1 MDGAELNKR
10 IDELLLKVKAYNPHV
25 HASIIENAMRFSNK
39 IHLGQIRASG
49 EEQFVHCME
58 IGNILADLKLDSH
71 TIASGIL
78 HDALEFGVRPETIV
92 KEFDQE
98 TLDLI
103 TAVTK
108 LKFIDKNYSF
118 EEEKERRAENLR
130 KILLA
135 TSKDIRV
142 ILIKLA
148 DRLHNMRTLKF
159 LPEERRKIIAQ
170 ETMEIYAPI
179 AHKLGMYNMK
189 AELEDWS
196 FRFLEPKI
204 YNDIK
209 EKVAS
214 KKLQR
219 EKEITRIIAFVKDEL
234 SKVGIRAEVQGRAK
248 HFYSIYKKIVGENK
262 HFDEIYDLMAIRII
276 TENMNDCYSALGIV
290 HRFWKPMPGRFKD
303 YIAMPKPNGYQ
314 SLHTGVMIAPGKV
327 LEIQIRDRQM
337 HRAAEEGIASHW
349 RYKGDEQDKK
359 FDRQLEWLKQ
369 ILEWKRTSDAQ
380 ELIES
385 LKIDLFQKEMFVF
398 TPKGDPISLPEN
410 STPVDFAY
418 AVHTDIGNHCKAA
431 KVNGSMVPLDYTLHP
446 GDVIEIL
453 TVKDIVAARSWLGFV
468 RSQHTKA
475 KIKHVLNMVV
485 DTKKRKDKDREDEI
499 EESFEQS
506 IMYNG
511 KRFDIKIPKCCNPK
525 MSDNIKAFKTKDGK
539 IVIHKAGCIN
549 LASMDMTK
557 QIELKLKDPI
567 AQTVPLRIDV
577 LDRIGVLAEILNFV
591 AKQGINVKSLNTRWG
606 KDGRVLITIDI
617 EKSDDYELEELLA
630 QIKKTESVI
639 NAFIES

>member
-1 MDGAELNKR
+1 MDGIELNKR
-10 IDELLLKVKAYNPHV
+10 IDELLSKVKSYNPHV
-25 HASIIENAMRFSNK
+25 HSKIIENALRFSDK
-39 IHLGQIRASG
+39 IHEGRKRDSGQDH
-49 EEQFVHCME
+49 VMHDYE
-58 IGNILADLKLDSH
+58 IGSILADLKLDSH

-78 HDALEFGVRPETIV
+78 HDALEYGVKPESIV
-92 KEFDQE
+92 REFDQE

-103 TAVTK
+103 ASVTK
-108 LKFIDKNYSF
+108 LKLIDKNLTF
-118 EEEKERRAENLR
+118 EQEKERRAENLR

-148 DRLHNMRTLKF
+148 DRLHNMRTLKH
-159 LPEERRKIIAQ
+159 LPDDRRRIIAR
-170 ETMEIYAPI
+170 ETMDIYAPI

-219 EKEITRIIAFVKDEL
+219 EKEIARIIYFVKDEL
-234 SKVGIRAEVQGRAK
+234 KKSNIEAEVQGRAK
-248 HFYSIYKKIVGENK
+248 HFFSIYKKIVGENK

-276 TENMNDCYSALGIV
+276 ADDLNDCYSALGIV
-290 HRFWKPMPGRFKD
+290 HNLWKPMPGRLKD

-327 LEIQIRDRQM
+327 LEIQIRDRTM

-380 ELIES
+380 DFIES

-410 STPVDFAY
+410 ATPVDFAY
-418 AVHTDIGNHCKAA
+418 GVHTDIGNHCKQA
-431 KVNGSMVPLDYTLHP
+431 KVNGNIVPLDSTLHP
-446 GDVIEIL
+446 GDIIEIL
-453 TVKDIVAARSWLGFV
+453 TVKDVVASRAWLGFV
-468 RSQHTKA
+468 RSIHTKA
-475 KIKHVLNMVV
+475 KIKHVLNIFV
-485 DTKKRKDKDREDEI
+485 DTKKKKDKDY
-499 EESFEQS
+499 EEPEEGFGQS
-506 IMYNG
+506 IIHEG
-511 KRFDIKIPKCCNPK
+511 KKYDIKIPKCCNPR
-525 MSDNIKAFKTKDGK
+525 MSDDIKAFKTKDGK

-549 LASMDMTK
+549 IHSMDIAR
-557 QIELKLKDPI
+557 QIELKMKEPEM
-567 AQTVPLRIDV
+567 QTIPLRIDV
-577 LDRIGVLAEILNFV
+577 LDRIGVLAEILNFI

-606 KDGRVLITIDI
+606 KDGRVLITIDM
-617 EKSDDYELEELLA
+617 EKTDAYEMDELIR

-639 NAFIES
+639 NAYVEER

>member
-1 MDGAELNKR
+1 MDGIELNKR
-10 IDELLLKVKAYNPHV
+10 IDELLSKVKSYNPHV
-25 HASIIENAMRFSNK
+25 HSKIIENALRFSDK
-39 IHLGQIRASG
+39 IHEGRKRDSGQDH
-49 EEQFVHCME
+49 VMHDYE
-58 IGNILADLKLDSH
+58 IGSILADLKLDSH

-78 HDALEFGVRPETIV
+78 HDALEYGVKPESIV
-92 KEFDQE
+92 REFDQE

-103 TAVTK
+103 ASVTK
-108 LKFIDKNYSF
+108 LKLIDKNLTF
-118 EEEKERRAENLR
+118 EQEKERRAENLR

-148 DRLHNMRTLKF
+148 DRLHNMRTLKH
-159 LPEERRKIIAQ
+159 LPDDRRRIIAR
-170 ETMEIYAPI
+170 ETMDIYAPI

-219 EKEITRIIAFVKDEL
+219 EKEIARIINFVKDEL
-234 SKVGIRAEVQGRAK
+234 KKSNIEAEVQGRAK
-248 HFYSIYKKIVGENK
+248 HFFSIYKKIVGENK

-276 TENMNDCYSALGIV
+276 ADDLNDCYSALGIV
-290 HRFWKPMPGRFKD
+290 HNLWKPMPGRLKD

-327 LEIQIRDRQM
+327 LEIQIRDRTM

-380 ELIES
+380 DFIES

-410 STPVDFAY
+410 ATPVDFAY
-418 AVHTDIGNHCKAA
+418 GVHTDIGNHCKQA
-431 KVNGSMVPLDYTLHP
+431 KVNGNIVPLDSTLHP
-446 GDVIEIL
+446 GDIIEIL
-453 TVKDIVAARSWLGFV
+453 TVKDVVASRAWLGFV
-468 RSQHTKA
+468 RSIHTKA
-475 KIKHVLNMVV
+475 KIKHVLNIFV
-485 DTKKRKDKDREDEI
+485 DTKKKKDKDY
-499 EESFEQS
+499 EEPEEGFGQS
-506 IMYNG
+506 IIHEG
-511 KRFDIKIPKCCNPK
+511 KKYDIKIPKCCNPR
-525 MSDNIKAFKTKDGK
+525 MSDDIKAFKTKDGK

-549 LASMDMTK
+549 IHSMDIAR
-557 QIELKLKDPI
+557 QIELKMKEPEM
-567 AQTVPLRIDV
+567 QTIPLRIDV
-577 LDRIGVLAEILNFV
+577 LDRIGVLAEILNFI

-606 KDGRVLITIDI
+606 KDGRVLITIDM
-617 EKSDDYELEELLA
+617 EKTDAYEMDELIR

-639 NAFIES
+639 NAYVEER